1 MKRAIAMLLVA
12 GVSWMGFLNCVGTF
26 ALTGKL
32 NRWVVSM
39 RDKGGWAWKF
49 IGWIIFLV
57 FVFFPI
63 YGIAIFVDAVVLN
76 SIEFWFNSNPLAFNE
91 NGEATK
97 VAVKGNEKAVFHY
110 TQRGEQLEITFY
122 KEGKLAKQLVLKK
135 SEPGV
140 FYSRVDGRLVPVH
153 VETKDTPEGRSYRV
167 FEGERQVHAGVMS
180 SSQLAI
186 IEGKVAEV
194 VNAQRQYADAA
205 PAASF

>member
-1 MKRAIAMLLVA
+1 MKRAIALLLVA
-12 GVSWMGFLNCVGTF
+12 GVSWMGFLNCVGSF
-26 ALTGKL
+26 ALVGKINSAL
-32 NRWVVSM
+32 NGLSKR
-39 RDKGGWAWKF
+39 GGWGWKF

-57 FVFFPI
+57 VGWLL
-63 YGIAIFVDAVVLN
+63 YGITILVDLIVFN
-76 SIEFWFNSNPLAFNE
+76 SLEFWTGSNPIAFNE
-91 NGEATK
+91 DGEATR
-97 VAVKGNEKAVFHY
+97 VATKGNEKVIFHY
-110 TQRGEQLEITFY
+110 TERGQRLRISVF
-122 KEGKLAKQLVLKK
+122 KNGKLLKELVLKK

-180 SSQLAI
+180 PAQLAA
-186 IEGKVAEV
+186 IEAKVAEV